1 MLAIINSFIAHMFFV
16 FVFSFLY
23 FIIGEN
29 NYKFAGDFTPD
40 YISYFNLA
48 LTIQAGIGFSNLVP
62 NSQLI
67 EILLIFQQTFAMG
80 INIIIYWYF
89 TKFLHHKK

>member
-1 MLAIINSFIAHMFFV
+1 MIAIFNSFVAHMFFV
-16 FVFSFLY
+16 FIFSFLY

-29 NYKFAGDFTPD
+29 NYKFLCDFTPN
-40 YISYFNLA
+40 YITYFNLA
-48 LTIQAGIGFSNLVP
+48 LTIQAGIGFSALVP

-67 EILLIFQQTFAMG
+67 EILLIFQQAIAMG

-89 TKFLHHKK
+89 SKFLHKK

>member
-1 MLAIINSFIAHMFFV
+1 MKAIFNSFMAHMFFV
-16 FVFSFLY
+16 FLFSFLY
-23 FIIGEN
+23 FIIGEH
-29 NYKFAGDFTPD
+29 NYKFLSDIPPN
-40 YISYFNLA
+40 YITYFNLA
-48 LTIQAGIGFSNLVP
+48 LTIQAGIGFSSLVP

-89 TKFLHHKK
+89 TKFLHKK

>member
-1 MLAIINSFIAHMFFV
+1 MLQIVNSFIAHMFFV

-23 FIIGEN
+23 FIIGEH
-29 NYKFAGDFTPD
+29 NYKFLGDFEPN
-40 YISYFNLA
+40 YITYFNLA
-48 LTIQAGIGFSNLVP
+48 ITIQAGIGFSSLVP

-67 EILLIFQQTFAMG
+67 EILLIFQQAIAMG

-89 TKFLHHKK
+89 TKFLHRK